1 MQMGHHSLANLAE
14 IRKNVKNNRI
24 SSYDKT
30 GANID
35 TIPMNPGEKHEVCYI
50 KGAGCIKHVWMTLA
64 SEEPYY
70 LREVIIRMWWDDEEN
85 PSVECPIGD
94 FFGVGHSKAVNYWS
108 LPLSMGPQDGK
119 GFNCWFPMPFSKS
132 ARIEV
137 ENETKSNFVCY
148 YYVDYEEYEQLE
160 SSLGRFHVQ
169 WRRENPCKGRNYD
182 KIKGS
187 RIDKFWKINPTHEND
202 YVILEAEGEGHY
214 VGCHLNIHNLYQTE
228 DPDFHNWPGEGDDY
242 IEIDDGDRIL
252 YGTGTEDYFCTAF
265 APWQYYCSP
274 YFGITLPGG
283 KHFSGK
289 ISYYRY
295 HIEDPIHFHKNITV
309 KIEHGHANQR
319 SDDFSSTAYWYQT
332 EPHLKFPPLLSREER
347 LPREEPKEITRIKT
361 SPNNNFPFYKSKEK

>member
-1 MQMGHHSLANLAE
+1 MQMGYDSLSNLAK
-14 IRKNVKNNRI
+14 IRKNVKSNRI

-35 TIPMNPGEKHEVCYI
+35 TITMGPGEKHEVCYI
-50 KGAGCIKHVWMTLA
+50 KGAGCIKHIWMTLA

-70 LREVIIRMWWDDEEN
+70 LREVIIRMWWDDEVN
-85 PSVECPIGD
+85 PSIECPIGD
-94 FFGVGHSKAVNYWS
+94 FFGVGHSKMVNYWS

-137 ENETKSNFVCY
+137 ENETKNNFICY
-148 YYVDYEEYEQLE
+148 YYVDYEEYEQLD

-169 WRRENPCKGRNYD
+169 WRRENPCKGQNYD
-182 KIKGS
+182 KIKGN
-187 RIDKFWKINPTHEND
+187 RIDKWWKKNPTHEKD

-228 DPDFHNWPGEGDDY
+228 DPEFHNWPGEGDDY
-242 IEIDDGDRIL
+242 IEIDNGDRIL

-283 KHFSGK
+283 EYFSGK

-295 HIEDPIHFHKNITV
+295 HIEDPIYFHKNIMV

-319 SDDFSSTAYWYQT
+319 SDDLSSTAYWYQT

-347 LPREEPKEITRIKT
+347 LPREEPKEIPRIQT
-361 SPNNNFPFYKSKEK
+361 TPNEKFPFYKSKEK